1 MLLFRYL
8 ILFITAIIISFSE
21 IFDNF
26 FLKLTIYPVNFL
38 LNFSYSSIII
48 GNEILFQSTI
58 IRLIPAC
65 IAVSAYFLF
74 FILNLSTPMKIKT
87 RINSLLFICASLLVI
102 NILRI
107 YFLSILLINDYIYFD
122 AIHKFIWYF
131 MNIVIVL
138 GLWFLS
144 VYLHKIKEIP
154 IYSDFKY
161 FLSLIRQ

>member
-1 MLLFRYL
+1 
-8 ILFITAIIISFSE
+8 
-21 IFDNF
+21 
-26 FLKLTIYPVNFL
+26 
-38 LNFSYSSIII
+38 
-48 GNEILFQSTI
+48 
-58 IRLIPAC
+58 
-65 IAVSAYFLF
+65 
-74 FILNLSTPMKIKT
+74 MKIKT